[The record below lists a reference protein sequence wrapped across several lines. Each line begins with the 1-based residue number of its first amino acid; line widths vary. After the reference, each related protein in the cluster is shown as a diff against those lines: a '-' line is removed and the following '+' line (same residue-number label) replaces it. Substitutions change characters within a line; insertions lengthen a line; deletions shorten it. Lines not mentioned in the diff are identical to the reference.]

1 MTNQRDYPPRGACL
15 MVTHDPRA
23 VRQSCT
29 RVLFVSAG
37 RITLDAPLP
46 EAFDQLRQ
54 MGHEAYVPAEN

>member
-1 MTNQRDYPPRGACL
+1 

-29 RVLFVSAG
+29 RILFVSEG
-37 RITLDAPLP
+37 HITLDAPVP